1 MLPKKATIKR
11 PKSTEQALSSLMRL
25 CARAER
31 SSGDALR
38 LMARWEV
45 AQEQRQEVLQRLIKE
60 RFIDDNRYAEA
71 FVREKVNLGGWGE
84 YKIRTALR
92 RKGINEQIIIEA
104 IKQIP
109 TEKSAE
115 QLQQKLERKIKS
127 IKYENAF
134 QLRNKLM
141 RYALSLGYP
150 MQSVIERVEELM
162 QNINIKEECDDIF
175 F

>member
-1 MLPKKATIKR
+1 
-11 PKSTEQALSSLMRL
+11 
-25 CARAER
+25 
-31 SSGDALR
+31 
-38 LMARWEV
+38 V
-45 AQEQRQEVLQRLIKE
+45 
-60 RFIDDNRYAEA
+60 
-71 FVREKVNLGGWGE
+71 

-92 RKGINEQIIIEA
+92 RKGINEQIINEA

-162 QNINIKEECDDIF
+162 QNLNIKEECDDIF